1 LSSPSRNGAIDDFSA
16 QAMGWTGIA
25 SVVAFCL
32 AATLFYWVVVLLGPV
47 GRGEYPFPDA
57 YMHLV
62 RAAELLDGGGW
73 YDHRIERGNAPYGE
87 TLHWTRPFDLIL
99 LAPAVLLQPFLEARD
114 ALFWAGALLAP
125 VLTVVTCLTA
135 AWAIGPLVGAARF
148 WILPLLFL
156 QWPVLGYGFPG
167 RADHHIVILLL
178 LVLVLGLLFRA
189 QSRPD
194 QARWPLLAGLC
205 HGFGLWIAAEF
216 VIVLAISLGF
226 LSLCWVF
233 ARDRAAVVRL
243 GRDNLLFSLGLL
255 AVAALGVAAEHPPDS
270 LWLVEYDRISIV
282 HGAMAGLAGAVWL
295 GLGRLVGTGD
305 EAPSVGR
312 RLLWLVLVGGAAA
325 GLLVVAFPGLTEN
338 PMNPQLAFEGLR
350 SLISEVTPLFPN
362 TPRRLNNFL
371 ISLALVF
378 VAAPALVWILATRRL
393 GGTRACWWLVAG
405 AGLIYLGLSLW
416 QLRFSLYLS
425 PFLVIPVVYLMGSSH
440 GALTRALGRGLAR
453 VPQALFCV
461 ALVALP
467 FVLQQ
472 AHIRLVVEDRA
483 EVLRSGA
490 GCRIAEIAHHGAAW
504 LHRGA
509 ALFHPPRRGGLGLP
523 PQRGGDPRYLCPD
536 GSGGRPGGA
545 RRGPPAR
552 HRSLPALLQ
561 GGGQLVP
568 DPGRRPPDAL
578 PPPARRPSAAVARAG
593 GSAGRPGRPLQ
604 ALYPESL
611 TSPLAS
617 AVTGQPP
624 RSRRNKSPRPNLARL
639 DRRPRPRLACHSPG
653 SSSRQSGR
661 YCRSARP

>member
-99 LAPAVLLQPFLEARD
+99 LAPAVLLRPFLEARD

-350 SLISEVTPLFPN
+350 SLISEVMPLYPN

-371 ISLALVF
+371 ISLTLVF

-490 GCRIAEIAHHGAAW
+490 GCRIAEIADFLNGERPAVAGQRIIMAPLGYTAELLYFTRHAVVGSAY
-504 LHRGA
+504 HRNVAGTRDTYALMEAVDDQA
-509 ALFHPPRRGGLGLP
+509 ALDAVRRRGINLFL
-523 PQRGGDPRYLCPD
+523 LCSKVAD
-536 GSGGRPGGA
+536 SSFRIQVDGRPTLY
-545 RRGPPAR
+545 
-552 HRSLPALLQ
+552 HRLL
-561 GGGQLVP
+561 
-568 DPGRRPPDAL
+568 DDRPPPWLEPVDL
-578 PPPARRPSAAVARAG
+578 PGDLGDRFK
-593 GSAGRPGRPLQ
+593 
-604 ALYPESL
+604 LY
-611 TSPLAS
+611 A
-617 AVTGQPP
+617 Q
-624 RSRRNKSPRPNLARL
+624 SR
-639 DRRPRPRLACHSPG
+639 
-653 SSSRQSGR
+653 
-661 YCRSARP
+661 

>member
-99 LAPAVLLQPFLEARD
+99 LTPAVLLRPFLEARD

-305 EAPSVGR
+305 QAPSVGR

-350 SLISEVTPLFPN
+350 SLISEVMPLYPN

-393 GGTRACWWLVAG
+393 GGTRASWWLVAG

-490 GCRIAEIAHHGAAW
+490 GCRIAEIADFLNGERPAVAGQRIIMAPLGYTAELLYFTRHAVVGSAY
-504 LHRGA
+504 HRNVAGTRDTYALMEAVDDQA
-509 ALFHPPRRGGLGLP
+509 ALDAVRRRGINLFL
-523 PQRGGDPRYLCPD
+523 LCSKVAD
-536 GSGGRPGGA
+536 SSFRIQVDGRPTLY
-545 RRGPPAR
+545 RR
-552 HRSLPALLQ
+552 LL
-561 GGGQLVP
+561 
-568 DPGRRPPDAL
+568 DDRPPPWLEPVDL
-578 PPPARRPSAAVARAG
+578 PGDLGDRFK
-593 GSAGRPGRPLQ
+593 
-604 ALYPESL
+604 LY
-611 TSPLAS
+611 T
-617 AVTGQPP
+617 Q
-624 RSRRNKSPRPNLARL
+624 SR
-639 DRRPRPRLACHSPG
+639 
-653 SSSRQSGR
+653 
-661 YCRSARP
+661 

>member
-99 LAPAVLLQPFLEARD
+99 LAPAVLLRPFLEARD

-148 WILPLLFL
+148 WVLPLLFL

-350 SLISEVTPLFPN
+350 SLISEVMPLYPN

-371 ISLALVF
+371 ISLTLVF

-490 GCRIAEIAHHGAAW
+490 GCQIAEIADFLNGERPAVAGQRIIMAPLGYTAELLYFTRHAVVGSAY
-504 LHRGA
+504 HRNVAGTRDTYALMEAVDDQA
-509 ALFHPPRRGGLGLP
+509 ALDAVRRRGIDLFL
-523 PQRGGDPRYLCPD
+523 LCSKVAD
-536 GSGGRPGGA
+536 SSFRTQVDGRPTLY
-545 RRGPPAR
+545 RR
-552 HRSLPALLQ
+552 LL
-561 GGGQLVP
+561 
-568 DPGRRPPDAL
+568 DDRPPPWLEPVDL
-578 PPPARRPSAAVARAG
+578 PGDLGDRFK
-593 GSAGRPGRPLQ
+593 
-604 ALYPESL
+604 LY
-611 TSPLAS
+611 T
-617 AVTGQPP
+617 Q
-624 RSRRNKSPRPNLARL
+624 SR
-639 DRRPRPRLACHSPG
+639 
-653 SSSRQSGR
+653 
-661 YCRSARP
+661 